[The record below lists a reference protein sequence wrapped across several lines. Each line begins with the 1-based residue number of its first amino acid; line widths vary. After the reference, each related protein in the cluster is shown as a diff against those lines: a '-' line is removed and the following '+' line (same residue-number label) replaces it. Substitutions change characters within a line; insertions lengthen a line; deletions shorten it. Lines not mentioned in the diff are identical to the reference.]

1 MRKTLQGTGDT
12 YGGHLIP
19 TPATLGAAP
28 ESRLMADPGDVVDEI
43 VVVVEMANLTPD
55 SFPSAGKR
63 CTLSSA

>member
-28 ESRLMADPGDVVDEI
+28 ESRLMPDLGDVVDEI
-43 VVVVEMANLTPD
+43 VAVVEN
-55 SFPSAGKR
+55 GKYY
-63 CTLSSA
+63 A